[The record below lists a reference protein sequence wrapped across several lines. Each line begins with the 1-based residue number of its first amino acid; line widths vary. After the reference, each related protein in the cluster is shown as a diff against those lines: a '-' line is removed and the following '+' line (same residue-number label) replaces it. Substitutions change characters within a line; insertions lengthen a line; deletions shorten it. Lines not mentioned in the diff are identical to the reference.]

1 MPFGIC
7 PFSVIPVRS
16 MPSHRSE
23 LLSQLL
29 FGELFEILETKG
41 RQWYRVR
48 CSNDHFVGWIE
59 QAQCKLITPGEFEQ
73 YRDNFAYS
81 LELVQAVMGPDHFIP
96 VTMGARLPNFDGLH
110 FRFGDLVYTFSG
122 QALTTG
128 DIRPGADFLLKI
140 AKRYL
145 STPFLWGGRSPFG
158 MDAPGFVQLIY
169 QFAGIYLPREAEAQI
184 DSGEVVDFI
193 EKAQPG
199 DLAFFEN
206 KAGKIVHVGM
216 IMPENRIIHA
226 FGAVRIDLLDHY
238 GIFNLEQG
246 RYTRRLRL
254 IKRLLPSTGS
264 PANSLLPESEPAYK
278 QAELF

>member
-1 MPFGIC
+1 MLFGIC

-29 FGELFEILETKG
+29 FGELFEILEAKG

-48 CSNDHFVGWIE
+48 CSIDNFVGWIE
-59 QAQCKLITPGEFEQ
+59 QAQCKLITPVEFEQ
-73 YRDNFAYS
+73 YRDHFAFS
-81 LELVQAVMGPDHFIP
+81 LELVQAVMGPDHFVP

-110 FRFGDLVYTFSG
+110 FRLGDLVYTFSG

-128 DIRPGADFLLKI
+128 DIRPSADFLLKV

-158 MDAPGFVQLIY
+158 IDAPGFVQLIY
-169 QFAGIYLPREAEAQI
+169 QFAGVCLPREAEAQI
-184 DSGEVVDFI
+184 EYGEAVDFI
-193 EKAQPG
+193 EKANPG

-206 KAGKIVHVGM
+206 KAGKIMHVGL
-216 IMPENRIIHA
+216 IMPENKIIHA
-226 FGAVRIDLLDHY
+226 LGSVRIDLLDHY
-238 GIFNLEQG
+238 GIFNEELG

-254 IKRLLPSTGS
+254 IKRLLPPSIPS
-264 PANSLLPESEPAYK
+264 SNAFFPETEPIYK

>member
-145 STPFLWGGRSPFG
+145 STPFLWGGRSHLEWMPRVLFNSFTNLPVSIC
-158 MDAPGFVQLIY
+158 PGKRKLKSILGKSSILLKRRSLATWLFLKIK
-169 QFAGIYLPREAEAQI
+169 P
-184 DSGEVVDFI
+184 
-193 EKAQPG
+193 EK
-199 DLAFFEN
+199 LC
-206 KAGKIVHVGM
+206 
-216 IMPENRIIHA
+216 
-226 FGAVRIDLLDHY
+226 
-238 GIFNLEQG
+238 
-246 RYTRRLRL
+246 T
-254 IKRLLPSTGS
+254 
-264 PANSLLPESEPAYK
+264 
-278 QAELF
+278 